1 MQIEK
6 GGKNM
11 HLSFRAK
18 ISLTIIT
25 VSMAI
30 TCVLSMVFYQQSAQ
44 TMQENYTQAQMQQL
58 TTCAKLFD
66 STMLDAYSACMYAV
80 NDETLQE
87 SIQKQDI
94 SRIGEILDTYR
105 SKNQNIDSI
114 SCYLPN
120 RQLLLKVNT
129 NGTTEYQVTEEI
141 AQTLQELL
149 PEDNDNKMSPV
160 YARDATSVTQDN
172 LFFYSRKAIA
182 FGGEE
187 LAQITVGINERDIF
201 FNCLQNESNQE
212 TERYIL
218 DGDRI
223 LSAADIYSLNT
234 EITWPE
240 SGMIVT
246 DVSMPTTDYH
256 IVSFAQQSQVTE
268 PLRTVRNRIL
278 LIAVFLNVAFA
289 VLIFFVVRYLMRPME
304 ELRSSMKQVS
314 GGDLKVRAVVY
325 QDDEIGQLSEGFNS
339 MITQIEGLIEE
350 LVTEKM
356 LKKEAEIE
364 ALQYQITPHFMYNT
378 LNSIKYEAI
387 LQGSQNTAELLEAFI
402 ELLQLSASDRGAFI
416 TVKQEMHMVQNY
428 VKLQQFRYADCFQ
441 VTFDMQPETETCYV
455 PRLLI
460 QPLVENAIL
469 HGIDHRRQN
478 NRIAISVLC
487 DTGALAIKVE
497 DHGDGMT
504 PEEIQKL
511 LDGQRKSKFSGI
523 GVSNIRERLRL
534 YYGKDAE
541 LRFYSEKGSG
551 TTAVILLPISYD
563 AEEYTI

>member
-1 MQIEK
+1 
-6 GGKNM
+6 M

-30 TCVLSMVFYQQSAQ
+30 TCVLSMVFYQQSARTVQ
-44 TMQENYTQAQMQQL
+44 NNYTQAQMQQL
-58 TTCAKLFD
+58 TACAKAFD
-66 STMLDAYSACMYAV
+66 DTMLDAYSACVYAV
-80 NDETLQE
+80 NDETLRQC
-87 SIQKQDI
+87 IQQRDLHQ
-94 SRIGEILDTYR
+94 IGDILDTYR
-105 SKNQNIDSI
+105 SKNKNIDSI
-114 SCYLPN
+114 SCYLPSS
-120 RQLLLKVNT
+120 QTFLKVNA
-129 NGTTEYQVTEEI
+129 NGLTEVQVTEEI
-141 AQTLQELL
+141 TQTLQQVLEG
-149 PEDNDNKMSPV
+149 NDENRLSPV

-172 LFFYSRKAIA
+172 LFFYSKKAVA
-182 FGGEE
+182 LDGEE
-187 LAQITVGINERDIF
+187 LAQITVGVNEREIF
-201 FNCLQNESNQE
+201 FRCLQNKSSQDA
-212 TERYIL
+212 ERFIL

-234 EITWPE
+234 QITWPD
-240 SGMIVT
+240 SGVLVT
-246 DVSMPTTDYH
+246 DVAMPTTEYH
-256 IVSFAQQSQVTE
+256 IVSIAERSQITE
-268 PLRTVRNRIL
+268 PLRIVRNRIL
-278 LIAVFLNVAFA
+278 LIAGFLNAAFV
-289 VLIFFVVRYLMRPME
+289 VLIFFVVRYLMKPME
-304 ELRSSMKQVS
+304 ELRSSMQQVS
-314 GGDLKVRAVVY
+314 GGNLKVRAPVY
-325 QDDEIGQLSEGFNS
+325 QNDEIGQLSQGFNS
-339 MITQIEGLIEE
+339 MIAQIEGLIEE

-387 LQGSQNTAELLEAFI
+387 LQGSPNTAELLEAFI

-441 VTFDMQPETETCYV
+441 VTFDMQPEAETCYV

-469 HGIDHRRQN
+469 HGIDHRKRDNQ
-478 NRIAISVLC
+478 IAISVLC
-487 DTGALAIKVE
+487 DNGALAIKVE
-497 DHGDGMT
+497 DHGEGMT
-504 PEEIQKL
+504 SEEIQKL

-534 YYGKDAE
+534 YYGEKAE
-541 LRFYSEKGSG
+541 LRFYSEKQAG
-551 TTAVILLPISYD
+551 TTAVILIPISYD

>member
-1 MQIEK
+1 
-6 GGKNM
+6 M

-44 TMQENYTQAQMQQL
+44 TVQENYTQAQMQQL
-58 TTCAKLFD
+58 TACAKLFD
-66 STMLDAYSACMYAV
+66 STMLDAYSACVYAV
-80 NDETLQE
+80 NDEQLRE
-87 SIQKQDI
+87 SIQEQNIDDI
-94 SRIGEILDTYR
+94 SRMLDAYR

-114 SCYLPN
+114 SCYLPS
-120 RQLLLKVNT
+120 RQMLLKVNT
-129 NGTTEYQVTEEI
+129 NGLTELQVTDEI
-141 AQTLQELL
+141 AQTLQQLL
-149 PEDNDNKMSPV
+149 PDNNTNKLSPV
-160 YARDATSVTQDN
+160 YARDVTSVTPDN

-187 LAQITVGINERDIF
+187 LAQITVGVNEREIF
-201 FNCLQNESNQE
+201 FNCLQSESNQD
-212 TERYIL
+212 TERFIL

-234 EITWPE
+234 QITWPD
-240 SGMIVT
+240 SGMLVT
-246 DVSMPTTDYH
+246 DVAMPTTDYH
-256 IVSFAQQSQVTE
+256 IVSIAQQLQVTE

-278 LIAVFLNVAFA
+278 LIAVFLNMAFA
-289 VLIFFVVRYLMRPME
+289 VLIFFVVRYLMKPME
-304 ELRSSMKQVS
+304 ELRSSMQLVS

-325 QDDEIGQLSEGFNS
+325 QDDEIGQLSQGFNS
-339 MITQIEGLIEE
+339 MIAQIEGLIEE

-387 LQGSQNTAELLEAFI
+387 LQGSQNTADLLEAFI

-416 TVKQEMHMVQNY
+416 TVKQEIHMVQNY

-441 VTFDMQPETETCYV
+441 VTFDLQPEAENCYV

-469 HGIDHRRQN
+469 HGIDHRKQN

-534 YYGKDAE
+534 YYGKNAE
-541 LRFYSEKGSG
+541 LRFYSEKGNG

>member
-1 MQIEK
+1 
-6 GGKNM
+6 M

-44 TMQENYTQAQMQQL
+44 TVQENYTQAQMQQL
-58 TTCAKLFD
+58 TACAKLFD
-66 STMLDAYSACMYAV
+66 STMLDAYSACVYAV
-80 NDETLQE
+80 NDEQLRE
-87 SIQKQDI
+87 SIQEQNIDDI
-94 SRIGEILDTYR
+94 SRMLDAYR

-114 SCYLPN
+114 SCYLPS
-120 RQLLLKVNT
+120 RQMLLKVNT
-129 NGTTEYQVTEEI
+129 NGLTELQVTDEI
-141 AQTLQELL
+141 AQTLQQLL
-149 PEDNDNKMSPV
+149 PDNNTNKLSPV
-160 YARDATSVTQDN
+160 YARDVTSVTQDN

-187 LAQITVGINERDIF
+187 LAQITVGVNEREIF
-201 FNCLQNESNQE
+201 FNCLQSESNQD
-212 TERYIL
+212 TERFIL

-234 EITWPE
+234 QITWPD
-240 SGMIVT
+240 SGMLVT
-246 DVSMPTTDYH
+246 DVAMPTTDYH
-256 IVSFAQQSQVTE
+256 IVSIAQQLQVTE

-278 LIAVFLNVAFA
+278 LIAVFLNMAFA
-289 VLIFFVVRYLMRPME
+289 VLIFFVVRYLMKPME
-304 ELRSSMKQVS
+304 ELRSSMQLVS

-325 QDDEIGQLSEGFNS
+325 QDDEIGQLSQGFNS
-339 MITQIEGLIEE
+339 MIAQIEGLIEE

-387 LQGSQNTAELLEAFI
+387 LQGSQNTADLLEAFI

-416 TVKQEMHMVQNY
+416 TVKQEIHMVQNY

-441 VTFDMQPETETCYV
+441 VTFDLQPEAENCYV

-469 HGIDHRRQN
+469 HGIDHRKQN

-534 YYGKDAE
+534 YYGKNAE
-541 LRFYSEKGSG
+541 LRFYSEKGNG

>member
-1 MQIEK
+1 
-6 GGKNM
+6 M

-18 ISLTIIT
+18 ISLTIII

-44 TMQENYTQAQMQQL
+44 TVQKNYTQAQMQQL
-58 TTCAKLFD
+58 TACAKLFD

-80 NDETLQE
+80 NDEQLKE
-87 SIQKQDI
+87 SIQEQDI
-94 SRIGEILDTYR
+94 DDIGRLLDAYR

-114 SCYLPN
+114 SCYLPS
-120 RQLLLKVNT
+120 RQMLLKVNT
-129 NGTTEYQVTEEI
+129 YGLTELQVTDKI
-141 AQTLQELL
+141 AQTLQQLL
-149 PEDNDNKMSPV
+149 PDNNTNKLSPV
-160 YARDATSVTQDN
+160 YARDVTSVTQDN

-187 LAQITVGINERDIF
+187 LAQITVGVNERDIF
-201 FNCLQNESNQE
+201 FDCLQSESNQD
-212 TERYIL
+212 TERFIL

-234 EITWPE
+234 QITWSD
-240 SGMIVT
+240 SGMLVT
-246 DVSMPTTDYH
+246 DVAMPTTDYH
-256 IVSFAQQSQVTE
+256 IVSIAQQSQVTG

-278 LIAVFLNVAFA
+278 LIAVFLNVAFS

-304 ELRSSMKQVS
+304 ELRSSMQLVS

-325 QDDEIGQLSEGFNS
+325 QDDEIGQLSQGFNS
-339 MITQIEGLIEE
+339 MIAQIEGLIGE

-387 LQGSQNTAELLEAFI
+387 LQGSQNTADLLEAFI

-416 TVKQEMHMVQNY
+416 TVKQEIHMVQNY

-441 VTFDMQPETETCYV
+441 VTFDLQSEAKTCYV

-478 NRIAISVLC
+478 NRITISVLC

-534 YYGKDAE
+534 YYGKNAE
-541 LRFYSEKGSG
+541 LRFYSEKGNG
-551 TTAVILLPISYD
+551 TTAMILLPISYD

>member
-1 MQIEK
+1 
-6 GGKNM
+6 M

-30 TCVLSMVFYQQSAQ
+30 TCVLSMVFYQQSARTVQ
-44 TMQENYTQAQMQQL
+44 NNYTQAQMQQL
-58 TTCAKLFD
+58 TACAKAFD
-66 STMLDAYSACMYAV
+66 DTMLDAYSACVYAV
-80 NDETLQE
+80 NDETLRQC
-87 SIQKQDI
+87 IQQRDLHQ
-94 SRIGEILDTYR
+94 IGDILDTYR
-105 SKNQNIDSI
+105 SKNKNIDSI
-114 SCYLPN
+114 SCYLPSS
-120 RQLLLKVNT
+120 QTFLKVNA
-129 NGTTEYQVTEEI
+129 NGLTEVQVTEEI
-141 AQTLQELL
+141 TQTLQQVLEG
-149 PEDNDNKMSPV
+149 NDENRLSPV

-172 LFFYSRKAIA
+172 LFFYSKKAVA
-182 FGGEE
+182 LGGEE
-187 LAQITVGINERDIF
+187 LAQITVGVNEREIF
-201 FNCLQNESNQE
+201 FRCLQNKSSQDA
-212 TERYIL
+212 ERFIL

-234 EITWPE
+234 QITWPD
-240 SGMIVT
+240 SGVLVT
-246 DVSMPTTDYH
+246 DVAMPTTEYH
-256 IVSFAQQSQVTE
+256 IVSIAERSQITE
-268 PLRTVRNRIL
+268 PLRIVRNRIL
-278 LIAVFLNVAFA
+278 LIAGFLNAAFA
-289 VLIFFVVRYLMRPME
+289 VLIFFVVRYLMKPME
-304 ELRSSMKQVS
+304 ELRSSMQQVS
-314 GGDLKVRAVVY
+314 GGNLKVRAPVY
-325 QDDEIGQLSEGFNS
+325 QNDEIGQLSQGFNS
-339 MITQIEGLIEE
+339 MIAQIEGLIEE

-387 LQGSQNTAELLEAFI
+387 LQGSPNTAELLEAFI

-441 VTFDMQPETETCYV
+441 VTFDMQPEAETCYV

-469 HGIDHRRQN
+469 HGIDHRKRDNQ
-478 NRIAISVLC
+478 IAISVLR
-487 DTGALAIKVE
+487 DNGALAIKVE
-497 DHGDGMT
+497 DHGEGMT
-504 PEEIQKL
+504 SEEIQKL

-534 YYGKDAE
+534 YYGEKAE
-541 LRFYSEKGSG
+541 LRFYSEKQAG
-551 TTAVILLPISYD
+551 TTAVILIPISYD